1 MASKKKQSEGIALLS
16 MYNNNSDDDMEDAEE
31 EEGVNRQ
38 EEQDD
43 AAEQVAE
50 EELAAD
56 TDGMTVADSG
66 KEVTGEGFTLN
77 RLFSPVQEQQRVELN
92 ISKSATLTIVDYGHD
107 EVAMSPE
114 PEVVFFL
121 VFFPFL
127 LEHSFCC
134 DKN

>member
-50 EELAAD
+50 EELDAD
-56 TDGMTVADSG
+56 TDGMTVVDFE

-121 VFFPFL
+121 VFFSLSLGAFFL
-127 LEHSFCC
+127 L
-134 DKN
+134 